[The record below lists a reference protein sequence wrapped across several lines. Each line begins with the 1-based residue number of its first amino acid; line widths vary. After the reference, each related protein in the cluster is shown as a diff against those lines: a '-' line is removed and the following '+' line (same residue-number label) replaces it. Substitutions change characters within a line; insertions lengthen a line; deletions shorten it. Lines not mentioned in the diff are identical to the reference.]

1 MKEKIALV
9 ISIIFWFCLGMGLGF
24 IVEILGVPIFE
35 DPYTAAH
42 ETLRFLVFFIIS
54 PMLAW
59 RVYHW
64 VVSGQFN
71 GNIPKES
78 HTQWLFWLAG
88 LTAYSLL
95 LILLYRARIPELLE
109 LIIVLG
115 FGAGLLFF
123 SWLQSLKAQ
132 DRQST
137 LESNGGGDFG
147 FKRAAPEVADWDV
160 FYAHVKATDDF
171 NLSFI
176 SFRKNVTGQF
186 NELIEHYYIA
196 RSAEALEIAIHDK
209 SALLPIQFEESVGG
223 CILYSLERFLD
234 ECNEFSKEKGYW
246 GKDAR
251 TNFDQITAHASAWLT
266 LMGVDENVNDTKFLL
281 FQLVVLTF
289 ALKAHNDPLLKEEMG
304 IKEENY

>member
-9 ISIIFWFCLGMGLGF
+9 ISIISWLGLSTGLGF
-24 IVEILGVPIFE
+24 IVEILGVPILE
-35 DPYTAAH
+35 ERYGAAH
-42 ETLRFLVFFIIS
+42 ETLGFLVLFIIS

-64 VVSGQFN
+64 VVSGQFD

-78 HTQWLFWLAG
+78 HTKWLFWLAG

-109 LIIVLG
+109 LIIV
-115 FGAGLLFF
+115 FGSSAGLLYR
-123 SWLQSLKAQ
+123 SWLQSFKAQ
-132 DRQST
+132 YRQST
-137 LESNGGGDFG
+137 LKSNDDGDFR
-147 FKRAAPEVADWDV
+147 FKKAAPEVADWDA

-176 SFRKNVTGQF
+176 AFRKNVTGQF

-209 SALLPIQFEESVGG
+209 SALLPIQFEESTGG
-223 CILYSLERFLD
+223 YILYRVERFLD
-234 ECNEFSKEKGYW
+234 ECNEFSKEKAYW
-246 GKDAR
+246 GKD
-251 TNFDQITAHASAWLT
+251 TGTIFDQITDHASAWLT

-304 IKEENY
+304 IKEESY